1 MIIIRTAFLQDG
13 TKIQQEN
20 WSNDYY
26 FEALNSTVAV
36 YPIYPMSKDIEKNKH
51 LTSGKKFR
59 LEFNFDTTTQAN
71 NCFDSLINGSKTIRD
86 FVKNND
92 LELIR

>member
-26 FEALNSTVAV
+26 FEAPNSTIAV
-36 YPIYPMSKDIEKNKH
+36 YPMSKTIDKNKH
-51 LTSGKKFR
+51 LTSIQKFR
-59 LEFNFDTTTQAN
+59 LEFNFDTTIQAN
-71 NCFDSLINGSKTIRD
+71 NCFDSLINGSKSLKD
-86 FVKNND
+86 FAKNDD

>member
-20 WSNDYY
+20 WNNDYY
-26 FEALNSTVAV
+26 FEAPNSTVAV
-36 YPIYPMSKDIEKNKH
+36 YPMPKNIDKNES
-51 LTSGKKFR
+51 LISGKKFR

-71 NCFDSLINGSKTIRD
+71 NCFDSLINGDKTLKD
-86 FVKNND
+86 FAKNDD